1 MAGAACPKHAK
12 ESSFV
17 KNYFAPKRVHTL
29 LIAQKERKVL
39 KKAVNLFL
47 ILNFALKSYL
57 KMKCFCTKN
66 LNIFFYEIMHAN
78 IVGS

>member
-17 KNYFAPKRVHTL
+17 ANSFAPKRVHTL

-47 ILNFALKSYL
+47 ILNQYL

-66 LNIFFYEIMHAN
+66 LNIFFNEIMHAN